1 MTAPSY
7 PLTMPVNVG
16 IRNSEFGLRR
26 SVGITVSPFSGH
38 QQVYKNSL
46 ALWYAVFSLPPMNR
60 ASAGQWQ
67 AFFSELNGR
76 YGTFLAGDQDAK
88 AIMGTAVTSVLVNGA
103 HAIGA
108 NTVAMDGFAISTNNV
123 FKKGDYV
130 QFGSGATSK
139 LHLVTADINSN
150 GSGQANVQIEPI
162 LKAALTDND
171 VVVYSSAKAVFKLD
185 TNDVTWSANNNGIYT
200 MSFSC
205 TEFI

>member
-1 MTAPSY
+1 MVAPSY
-7 PLTMPVNVG
+7 PLTMPTNVG

-67 AFFSELNGR
+67 VFFAELNGR
-76 YGTFLAGDQDAK
+76 YGTFLAGDQAAK
-88 AIMGTAVTSVLVNGA
+88 TIMGTAATNVLVNGA
-103 HAIGA
+103 HAVGA
-108 NTVAMDGFAISTNNV
+108 NTIAMDGFAVSTNNV
-123 FKKGDYV
+123 FKKGDYI
-130 QFGSGATSK
+130 QFGSAATSK
-139 LHLVTADINSN
+139 LHIVTADINSN
-150 GSGQANVQIEPI
+150 GSGQADVQIEPI
-162 LKAALTDND
+162 LKTALTDNA

-185 TNDVTWSANNNGIYT
+185 TNDVTWAANNNGIYT